1 MENKTVLIVDDD
13 EEIQKLLSV
22 FIKKIGY
29 RAETK
34 INVIRAKEWLSSNRP
49 ILMLI
54 DIMLPD
60 ATGIELCQWL
70 NSQEDLK
77 NIPVIH
83 MSALTDE
90 IAQEDSLLSGAR
102 DFVFKPFDFKIL
114 KKKIENLVKEER

>member
-1 MENKTVLIVDDD
+1 MKNKTVLIVDDD

-22 FIKKIGY
+22 VIKKLGY

-34 INVIRAKEWLSSNRP
+34 TNATRAKEWLSSNRP

-90 IAQEDSLLSGAR
+90 IAQEDSMLSGAR
-102 DFVFKPFDFKIL
+102 DFIFKPFDLKIL
-114 KKKIENLVKEER
+114 KEKIENIVKEER

>member
-1 MENKTVLIVDDD
+1 MKNKTVLIVDDD

-22 FIKKIGY
+22 FIKKLGY
-29 RAETK
+29 RAETRT
-34 INVIRAKEWLSSNRP
+34 NAMRAKEWLSSNRP

-60 ATGIELCQWL
+60 ATGIEFCQWL

-90 IAQEDSLLSGAR
+90 IAQVDSLLSGAR
-102 DFVFKPFDFKIL
+102 DFIFKPFDFKIL

>member
-1 MENKTVLIVDDD
+1 MKNKTVLIVDDD

-22 FIKKIGY
+22 FIKKLGY
-29 RAETK
+29 RAETRTSA
-34 INVIRAKEWLSSNRP
+34 IRAKEWLSSNRP

-60 ATGIELCQWL
+60 ATGIEFCQWL

-102 DFVFKPFDFKIL
+102 DFISKPFDFKIL

>member
-1 MENKTVLIVDDD
+1 MKNKTVLIVDDD

-22 FIKKIGY
+22 FMKKLGY

-34 INVIRAKEWLSSNRP
+34 INAIRAKEWLSSNRP
-49 ILMLI
+49 ILMLV

-102 DFVFKPFDFKIL
+102 DFIFKPFDFKIL

>member
-22 FIKKIGY
+22 FIKKLGY
-29 RAETK
+29 QVETR
-34 INVIRAKEWLSSNRP
+34 INAIRAKEWLSSNRP

-102 DFVFKPFDFKIL
+102 DFISKPFDFKIL